1 MSTSQVDAPDRPAPP
16 PTPPGSRGIRGFA
29 DRWPFRRKLNV
40 LVGVPL
46 AVVAL
51 LLAYLITDQVG
62 QARDAAAAAQL
73 VRDSAQVAALVDRVE
88 AEHQQAVLLSVRYEA
103 AGADGRPSPVAYR
116 RAQTAVDAQVAAV
129 RKAFGD
135 RLPDTEAQALKE
147 IEGLSSLRD
156 TIEQSYLPADNID
169 PAYTGAARSLIDG
182 LGLDRNA
189 ALAATF
195 TGNLLD
201 SLLRADAA
209 HSSFETSVFSATT
222 GDTNALIEF
231 TAAVGSYDLYLH
243 QADRF
248 ARFATEEQADRLA
261 EMEHSAAQR
270 EIAEA
275 YAELQIDPSGLQAN
289 SREEVR
295 RTFQAALAGYR
306 AYPEQAANRLK
317 IASSLIDEIADSA
330 DDASSDAWWRAAA
343 LLASALV
350 GFLLW
355 LAFSVAVRR
364 SVIRPVQALT
374 GAAQEVSAATSRE
387 LARVADDDADD
398 GGPPRLR
405 DVPVTARDEIGD
417 LAEAFNQVQTTAAA
431 LLERQVLSRR
441 NIGEMFGNVGRR
453 VSNLTTRQLALIDAV
468 ERGETD
474 PALLERLYSIDHIA
488 VRLRRNADSLMLLAG
503 IRETVL
509 DSGPTALTNVVRA
522 ALGQIEGYQRV
533 RLYAET
539 EVMVEPDIIGD
550 LTLMVAELLENAV
563 SFSPEGSTVEVSV
576 RHGGEGA
583 SIAIA
588 DHGLGMSA
596 ERLAEENARLIR
608 RERLDVVPTKVL
620 GLFVVGALA
629 RRWDVSVTLSRTPGG
644 GVTAEVLIPS
654 SLLLT
659 MSALDATGPAARP
672 EPAGRGAADRP
683 APGATDHPAS
693 ATAVASATAEASAAS
708 PLAPSPAAA
717 ETAAKSPAPSDS
729 ATPQAG
735 ASGPV
740 VAAAAGS
747 VTAEASAASPAA
759 SGSAASSR
767 AVPVAA
773 RAAGTDPAE
782 ADSAPPLAGASS
794 PAAPNPAVPAAV
806 VEAGTADSGAGT
818 PAAQSPAGPRP
829 ASPSAATA
837 NPDVSEPAAPTTA
850 ATPAAP
856 DPAAPAAPLAAEADE
871 HARVGDGD
879 GQARPLPR
887 RVPRRETAPEE
898 GVGVP
903 GGPLPFIP
911 RARTESISSGTTTV
925 TAPGTTHGTAPGT
938 TPAAAHSTAP
948 DTTPDGTPG
957 VASGAA
963 PGTNPGHAPGL
974 ASGAAPGSL
983 PGTASSSAP
992 RTTPGTPSG
1001 TAPSHVPG
1009 TTPGAT
1015 PSPAPGT
1022 TPVTAPSPV
1031 PSTGPGGAPGTTP
1044 GTAPGAGPSTAP
1056 GAAGSRPLRRRV
1068 RGATLRTAADSAA
1081 AQAAR
1086 APVPQADADAVR
1098 SALEEFEAAVERAHR
1113 DTGAHR
1119 RPEPPGVSDAAPTDT
1134 PRTQHRNDLPEGA
1147 EQ

>member
-629 RRWDVSVTLSRTPGG
+629 RRWEVGVTLSRTPGG

-659 MSALDATGPAARP
+659 MSALDAAGPAARP
-672 EPAGRGAADRP
+672 ESAGRGAADRP
-683 APGATDHPAS
+683 APGATDRPAS
-693 ATAVASATAEASAAS
+693 VTTVASATAEASAAS
-708 PLAPSPAAA
+708 PLAPIPAAA

-759 SGSAASSR
+759 SGSAAPSR

-794 PAAPNPAVPAAV
+794 PAVPDPAVPTAV

-850 ATPAAP
+850 ATPDPTASAA
-856 DPAAPAAPLAAEADE
+856 AANE

-911 RARTESISSGTTTV
+911 RARTESIPSGTTTV
-925 TAPGTTHGTAPGT
+925 TAPGTTHGAAPGA
-938 TPAAAHSTAP
+938 TPAAAHGTAS

-957 VASGAA
+957 VASGA
-963 PGTNPGHAPGL
+963 NPGHAPGV

-983 PGTASSSAP
+983 PGTAPSGAP

-1009 TTPGAT
+1009 TTP
-1015 PSPAPGT
+1015 
-1022 TPVTAPSPV
+1022 VTAPSPAPSPV
-1031 PSTGPGGAPGTTP
+1031 PNTAPGGAPGTTP

-1056 GAAGSRPLRRRV
+1056 GGTAGSRPLRRRV

-1119 RPEPPGVSDAAPTDT
+1119 TPEPPGASDAAPTDT